1 MRALV
6 SHTPGGPETLVLE
19 DRAPLSPEPGQ
30 VVVAVRACGIN
41 FPDLLI
47 IEDKYQMKPQ
57 RPFSPG
63 SEISGVISAIG
74 AGVSGLTVGQRILA
88 VPGWG
93 GMVEE
98 IALAADQVIPIPDEM
113 PFDEAAAFLAT
124 YGTSW
129 YALKDRGRLQPGQ
142 TLLVLGAAGGV
153 GLAAVELAAAV
164 GARVIAAASTQEKA
178 DFALAHGASR
188 AVVYPVGPFDR
199 EGSKALSGLLKDAV
213 GPDGADVCYDGV
225 GGDYAEAALRCMAW
239 EGRFLVVGFPAG
251 IPKIPLNLTLLKN
264 CDIVGV
270 FWGAAVARDPDGHR
284 RSVAEL
290 FDLYRAGKIKPR
302 ISGRYSLDDAPSAFA
317 HLASRK
323 SLGKLVVTMPAAS
336 PSV

>member
-1 MRALV
+1 MRRLITR
-6 SHTPGGPETLVLE
+6 TPGGPETLVLE
-19 DRAPLSPEPGQ
+19 DCPPLSPAPGQ
-30 VVVAVRACGIN
+30 VIVSVRACGIN

-47 IEDKYQMKPQ
+47 IEDKYQIRPQ

-74 AGVSGLTVGQRILA
+74 ADVTGLEVGQRVLA

-129 YALKDRGRLQPGQ
+129 YALKSRGRLQAGQ

-164 GARVIAAASTQEKA
+164 GARVVAAASSQEKV
-178 DFALAHGASR
+178 DFALAHGASHG
-188 AVVYPVGPFDR
+188 VVYPSGPFDR
-199 EGSKALSGLLKDAV
+199 EGVKALTAVLKTAV

-270 FWGAAVARDPDGHR
+270 FWGAAVARDPEGHKR
-284 RSVAEL
+284 AVAEL

-302 ISGRYSLDDAPSAFA
+302 ISGRYSLDQAPAAFA

-323 SLGKLVVTMPAAS
+323 SLGKLVVTMPPS
-336 PSV
+336 TPSV